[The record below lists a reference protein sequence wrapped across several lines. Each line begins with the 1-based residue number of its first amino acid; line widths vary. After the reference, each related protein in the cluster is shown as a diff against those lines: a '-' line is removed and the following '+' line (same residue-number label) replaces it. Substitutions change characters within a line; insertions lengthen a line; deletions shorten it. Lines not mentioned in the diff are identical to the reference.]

1 MALQPKELFGPK
13 VSQLKN
19 LRSYPHEGG
28 ISGGSLVALAA
39 DADVANLTPMSH
51 ADATGFWAIW
61 AAATAEV
68 STITSDAT
76 PATAGTFTLSVDGE
90 TAAGIAFD
98 ATAAAVQTA
107 LEALSNV
114 SPGDVT
120 AVQTA
125 GTDLGDASAIVT
137 LTWAGAFEG
146 IDVLLTADMSG
157 LTGNAHVLAEATKGS
172 GSDLKDVD
180 AFLWAPDAVHKGL
193 LAGETLI
200 QLLKRGVVHAGD
212 VVLPAGESQSDL
224 DAALKSISL
233 RQKGLTMQGLPGI
246 A

>member
-1 MALQPKELFGPK
+1 MALQSTELFGSAVP
-13 VSQLKN
+13 QLPN
-19 LRSYPHEGG
+19 LRAHPHEGG
-28 ISGGSLVALAA
+28 ISVGSLVALTA
-39 DADVANLTPMSH
+39 DADVAHLTPLSY

-68 STITSDAT
+68 STITANAT
-76 PATAGTFTLSVDGE
+76 PATAGDFTLSVDGE
-90 TAAGIAFD
+90 TTAVIAFD

-146 IDVLLTADMSG
+146 VDVLLTADMSG

-180 AFLWAPDAVHKGL
+180 ALLWAPDVVHKGL

-200 QLLKRGVVHAGD
+200 QILKRGIVHAGD
-212 VVLPAGESQSDL
+212 VPLPSGESQSDL